1 MGKSGEQGGLT
12 LTYVDGRWL
21 DGDPKLLGAHSHA
34 VWLASVA
41 FDGARAIR
49 GLAPDLDRHCARAV
63 RSAELLGL
71 APQVSGKQI
80 ETAAWEGIRRFPDD
94 AELYIC
100 PMFYAED
107 GFVVPDPKSTR
118 FVMTVRESPLPAGHG
133 FSACLSPFR
142 RPARDMAPT
151 EAKAS
156 CLYPNVARAVSDAT
170 ARGFDTGVVCDPNG
184 NVAEFAYM
192 NLFFVRD
199 GVVFTPAANGTF
211 LNGITR
217 QRVAELLRKDGI
229 EVIERAVAFEELL
242 TADEL
247 FATGNYA
254 KVQPCTRIQDRR
266 LQPGPLTGRA
276 RELYFDFAC
285 SCTGPGA

>member
-1 MGKSGEQGGLT
+1 MGKSNGKGGLT
-12 LTYVDGRWL
+12 FVDGRWL
-21 DGDPKLLGAHSHA
+21 ADDPKVLSAHSHA

-41 FDGARAIR
+41 FDGARAFASV
-49 GLAPDLDRHCARAV
+49 APDLARHCARAV

-71 APQVSGKQI
+71 APKLTAEQI
-80 ETAAWEGIRRFPDD
+80 EAAAWEGIRRFPDD

-107 GFVVPDPKSTR
+107 GFVVPDPDSTR
-118 FVMTVRESPLPAGHG
+118 FVMTMRESPLPPGDG
-133 FSACLSPFR
+133 FSACLSSFR

-156 CLYPNVARAVSDAT
+156 CLYPNVARVITEAS
-170 ARGFDTGVVCDPNG
+170 ARGFDTGVVRDPNG

-192 NLFFVRD
+192 NLFFARD
-199 GVVFTPAANGTF
+199 GVVHTPATNGTF

-217 QRVAELLRKDGI
+217 QRVAALLRDDGVD
-229 EVIERAVAFEELL
+229 VIERAVDFEELL
-242 TADEL
+242 EADEI

-254 KVQPCTRIQDRR
+254 KLQPCTRIEDRR
-266 LQPGPLTGRA
+266 LEPGPLTRRA
-276 RELYFDFAC
+276 RNLYFDFART
-285 SCTGPGA
+285 CTGP